1 MTCGIRVVRMRYTE
15 EDRKTEGWRN
25 RGRENRRVQRERERT
40 KERERDR

>member
-25 RGRENRRVQRERERT
+25 RARENRRLQRERERT